1 MAKRLK
7 KRKKPV
13 QRSGGFL
20 AGLVLVVLMFAVGVQ
35 LYSMQG
41 RLADARAQEAE
52 VAEKVAQLKEE
63 NEKLEED
70 LARSDD
76 PEMIEEI
83 AREEL
88 NMVVQDEKV
97 FYNIGG

>member
-1 MAKRLK
+1 MAKRV
-7 KRKKPV
+7 KRRKRPV
-13 QRSGGFL
+13 QKSGGFL
-20 AGLVLVVLMFAVGVQ
+20 AGLILVVLLFGVGMQ

-41 RLADARAQEAE
+41 RLADAKAQEAE
-52 VAEKVAQLKEE
+52 LTEKVAQLKEE

-70 LARSDD
+70 LERSDD